1 MPIPRPARLHFLD
14 TVRVG
19 SAGLRYRAART
30 MLAALGIAVGVAALV
45 AMLGV
50 SVSSRAS
57 LDRQLARLG
66 TNLLT
71 VQAGNTVFGD
81 AAKLPAESVPMAAR
95 ITPMRSVSA
104 TARIDTAVYRNDHI
118 PAGET
123 GGIAV
128 YAAEAGL
135 LTTVGGALRT
145 GHWFNPATARYP
157 AVVLGAAAARK
168 LDSYRIG
175 TRLWL
180 SGQWF
185 TVVGVLA
192 PIPLAPEIDNA
203 ALVGWE
209 SAHAYLGFNLHPS
222 TLYCRAAEAQVEAVR
237 TVLPA
242 TVNPQ
247 APNEVRVSRPSDA
260 LTAQRATERTL
271 DSLLL
276 GLGAVAVLVGGIG
289 IANTMVISVLE
300 RRGEIGL
307 RRSLGATRGQIR
319 LQFLVESVLL
329 TALGAAGG
337 VTLGALTT
345 AVYATAQNWPVVI
358 PTAAWLGGLVVTLPI
373 GALAGLY
380 PAIRA
385 ARMPPV
391 TALAGS

>member
-1 MPIPRPARLHFLD
+1 MPIPRPARLTVAD
-14 TVRVG
+14 TLRVG
-19 SAGLRYRAART
+19 SAGLRYRPART
-30 MLAALGIAVGVAALV
+30 LLAALGIAIGVAALV
-45 AMLGV
+45 AVLGV
-50 SVSSRAS
+50 SVSSRAA
-57 LDRQLARLG
+57 LDRQLAQLG

-71 VQAGNTVFGD
+71 VQAGDTVFGD
-81 AAKLPAESVPMAAR
+81 AAKLPVESVPTAAR

-104 TARIDTAVYRNDHI
+104 TGRIDTAVYPNNHV
-118 PAGET
+118 PPGET

-128 YAAEAGL
+128 YAAEARL
-135 LTTVGGALRT
+135 LTTLGGSMRAGR
-145 GHWFNPATARYP
+145 WFDPATSRYP
-157 AVVLGAAAARK
+157 AVVLGALAARK
-168 LDSYRIG
+168 LDTYRIG
-175 TRLWL
+175 NRLWL
-180 SGQWF
+180 GGLWF

-192 PIPLAPEIDNA
+192 PVPLAPEIDNA

-209 SAHAYLGFNLHPS
+209 SAHTYLGFSRHPS
-222 TLYCRAAEAQVEAVR
+222 TLYCRAAEAHVEAVR

-260 LTAQRATERTL
+260 LAAQRATENTL
-271 DSLLL
+271 DGLLL
-276 GLGAVAVLVGGIG
+276 GLGAVALLVGGIG
-289 IANTMVISVLE
+289 IANTMVIAVLE

-329 TALGAAGG
+329 AALGATSGVALGSLATAG
-337 VTLGALTT
+337 
-345 AVYATAQNWPVVI
+345 YATAQNWPVVV
-358 PTAAWLGGLVVTLPI
+358 PVSAWLGGLVVTLPI

-385 ARMPPV
+385 ARLAPV